1 MKLMRILLK
10 FAAIRRTSPASPT
23 PATPA
28 VAEKTPTQL
37 PVKGK
42 QIKTTIHPI
51 VNKIPHLNSAKF
63 NWNLMF

>member
-1 MKLMRILLK
+1 MKLMRIVLK

-28 VAEKTPTQL
+28 VAERTPTQL

-42 QIKTTIHPI
+42 QIKTIHPL

-63 NWNLMF
+63 NRNLMF

>member
-1 MKLMRILLK
+1 MKLMRILPK
-10 FAAIRRTSPASPT
+10 IAAIRRTS